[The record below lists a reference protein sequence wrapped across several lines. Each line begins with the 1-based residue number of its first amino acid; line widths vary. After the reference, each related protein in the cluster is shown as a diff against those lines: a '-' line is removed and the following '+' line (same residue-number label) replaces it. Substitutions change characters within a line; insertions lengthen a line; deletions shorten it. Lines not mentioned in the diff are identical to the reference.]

1 MGRFPGKKALPFM
14 NLLYLTFQEDA
25 PLYLGVTRKIRG
37 QAAAF
42 QKLGYEVTYT
52 LWQGKTFRFCGAD
65 SHEAQIGPGRVMK
78 QFFQIAEEYVSARRF
93 DVLYLRLDRIS
104 FDVLH
109 LCRAARKAGTRRI
122 GIEIPNY
129 PYLKD
134 YARNIQ
140 YAKGAKA
147 RAVTAVKIAATA
159 AADRFS
165 GLSLRGLV
173 DGVVLYGN
181 HAERFFGVKAMN
193 ADNGIDTESIPVV
206 PPRQEGSPITML
218 GVAGTLW
225 WQGYDRVLEGMRAYR
240 AAGGSRLL
248 RFVLVGG
255 DRTEMPDFLK
265 RVEDLGLRD
274 DVLCPGFQT
283 GDELNRTYQTADV
296 GISTLGCYRRG
307 LTRCSSL
314 KAREYAAAGLP
325 FLYAYDDDSL
335 RGDEPFALRIPNNE
349 TPVDMETLVTFVDR
363 CRRDS
368 ACSVRERRFAE
379 EQYDWKAMMRCIL
392 TFLGE

>member
-1 MGRFPGKKALPFM
+1 MK
-14 NLLYLTFQEDA
+14 LLYLTFQEDA

-37 QAAAF
+37 QASAF

-52 LWQGKTFRFCGAD
+52 LWREKTFCFCGED
-65 SHEAQIGPGRVMK
+65 RHEVQIGPGRVMK
-78 QFFQIAEEYVSARRF
+78 QFFQIAADYVAAHRF
-93 DVLYLRLDRIS
+93 DVLYIRLDRIS
-104 FDVLH
+104 FDVIH
-109 LCRAARKAGTRRI
+109 LCKAARKAGTRQI
-122 GIEIPNY
+122 GVEIPNY

-140 YAKGAKA
+140 YAKGIKA
-147 RAVTAVKIAATA
+147 GATTAVKIAANI
-159 AADRFS
+159 AADRLS
-165 GLSLRGLV
+165 GLSLKGLV

-181 HAERFFGVKAMN
+181 HADHFFGVKAIN
-193 ADNGIDTESIPVV
+193 ADNGIDTDSIPVV
-206 PPRQEGSPITML
+206 APKPEGEPITML

-225 WQGYDRVLEGMRAYR
+225 WQGYDRILRGMQAYR
-240 AAGGSRLL
+240 ASGGRHPL

-255 DRTEMPDFLK
+255 GRTGMPGFLAQVK
-265 RVEDLGLRD
+265 SLGLTE

-283 GDELNRTYQTADV
+283 GDELNRTYRTADV

-335 RGDEPFALRIPNNE
+335 TGKEPFALRVPNDD
-349 TPVDMETLVTFVDR
+349 TPVDMEQLIAFVER
-363 CRRDS
+363 CRRQAD
-368 ACSVRERRFAE
+368 CSRQERTFAE
-379 EQYDWKAMMRCIL
+379 EQYDWKAMMQRIL
-392 TFLGE
+392 AFLGA

>member
-1 MGRFPGKKALPFM
+1 MK
-14 NLLYLTFQEDA
+14 LLYLTFQEDA

-52 LWQGKTFRFCGAD
+52 LWRGKTFYFCGAD
-65 SHEAQIGPGRVMK
+65 SKEVAIAPGRVMK
-78 QFFQIAEEYVSARRF
+78 QFFQIAVDYVQSHRF
-93 DVLYLRLDRIS
+93 EVLYLRLDRIS
-104 FDVLH
+104 FDVLR

-134 YARNIQ
+134 YARNIR
-140 YAKGAKA
+140 YAQGVKA
-147 RAVTAVKIAATA
+147 RAVTAVKIAANVA
-159 AADRFS
+159 GDRLS
-165 GLSLRGLV
+165 GLSLKGLV

-181 HAERFFGVKAMN
+181 HADTFFGVKAMN
-193 ADNGIDTESIPVV
+193 ADNGIDTDSISLV
-206 PPRQEGSPITML
+206 PPKQEGTPITML

-225 WQGYDRVLEGMRAYR
+225 WQGYDRILRGMHAYR
-240 AAGGSRLL
+240 EAGGTCLL

-255 DRTEMPDFLK
+255 DRTEMPGFLAQ
-265 RVEDLGLRD
+265 VESLGLKD
-274 DVLCPGFQT
+274 SVLCPGFQT
-283 GDELNRTYQTADV
+283 GDELNRTYRTADV

-325 FLYAYDDDSL
+325 FVYAYDDDSL
-335 RGDEPFALRIPNNE
+335 TGTEPFALRVPNDDS
-349 TPVDMETLVTFVDR
+349 PVQMEPLVMFVNR
-363 CRRDS
+363 CREDPD
-368 ACSVRERRFAE
+368 CYKEERRFAE
-379 EQYDWKAMMRCIL
+379 DQYDWKAMMQRIL
-392 TFLGE
+392 AFLGA